1 MIFKKKTLSC
11 TNQPMKSVS
20 WLIVSIHPL
29 WNLSYLHPYS
39 IAQTPMLKS
48 SVDWIET
55 VSCSSVTELSSASPE
70 PTAIPFRYKCIN
82 NPNLRGADDDET
94 TPLSALLHWKR
105 RNTSPISAPWK
116 LQMPSSSPHLC
127 WVSRFQTELGNVLV
141 VQCVFLNVE
150 EHWRCLDIYIP
161 NPRLEICNVCI
172 LDNNNQTW

>member
-70 PTAIPFRYKCIN
+70 PTTIPFRYRCIN
-82 NPNLRGADDDET
+82 NPNLRGADDDAEICA
-94 TPLSALLHWKR
+94 TPLKEKKYVPDFGAVKTPDAKFIAPPVLSF
-105 RNTSPISAPWK
+105 SISNGIGELVEWYKVPFVVHNGIQSTEGVPQYPEIRTGRW
-116 LQMPSSSPHLC
+116 HLPTNC
-127 WVSRFQTELGNVLV
+127 
-141 VQCVFLNVE
+141 
-150 EHWRCLDIYIP
+150 CLSGAF
-161 NPRLEICNVCI
+161 
-172 LDNNNQTW
+172 